1 MPGTFSTGT
10 GCEALSSPPTLHSL
24 SPRSWPAACLQSR
37 RLSRG
42 FRCRFRNGHR
52 LSLRCRNII
61 VVCLRSFLRV
71 DFLCH
76 NSRMKMGNGAL
87 PPLPGWILRM
97 KKGVLFALLVGGMD
111 HDLRRADDV
120 HVHFHAHLEKNSSE
134 LACRRSISGCPCRS
148 RNPPPSTGWS
158 PCRWRTRR
166 APSCVRGFPRP
177 GRCACP

>member
-1 MPGTFSTGT
+1 MPGTFQQGQDVRLCRLLRPCIPFPR
-10 GCEALSSPPTLHSL
+10 GLGRQPVFSL
-24 SPRSWPAACLQSR
+24 AACPEV
-37 RLSRG
+37 

-134 LACRRSISGCPCRS
+134 LACRRSIFRMSVS
-148 RNPPPSTGWS
+148 F
-158 PCRWRTRR
+158 
-166 APSCVRGFPRP
+166 A
-177 GRCACP
+177 